1 MLNDLV
7 IITLILILILVL
19 GLGRMFRI
27 FEPSFVCYA
36 FEAKFL
42 PSKLRCHTHFNVC
55 TCALVQ
61 SKRVV
66 NNVGVFQKS
75 LGCVVGCFCLVSLSS
90 DAKSE

>member
-1 MLNDLV
+1 MYIRAGKKV
-7 IITLILILILVL
+7 
-19 GLGRMFRI
+19 RF
-27 FEPSFVCYA
+27 FEPLFVSNA

-42 PSKLRCHTHFNVC
+42 PSKLHCHAHFNVC
-55 TCALVQ
+55 RCALVK

-75 LGCVVGCFCLVSLSS
+75 QGCVVGCFCLVSLSS